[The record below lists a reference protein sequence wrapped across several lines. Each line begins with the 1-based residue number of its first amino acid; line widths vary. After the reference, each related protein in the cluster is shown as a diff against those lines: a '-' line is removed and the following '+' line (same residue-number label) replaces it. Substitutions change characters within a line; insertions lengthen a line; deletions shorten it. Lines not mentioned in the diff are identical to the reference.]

1 MQRLRYRHPSLVL
14 VGVASSFAVVG
25 CGYMVGSPNLPE
37 VRSVYVPI
45 FTSESNRRGLE
56 YLLTEAV
63 QKEIK
68 LRTTMRLQRDANA
81 DTILKTISVMSF
93 TSSLLNFSWF

>member
-56 YLLTEAV
+56 YLLRAV
-63 QKEIK
+63 VCPYSQHWACVWSLGI
-68 LRTTMRLQRDANA
+68 RSITTDDEFAFP
-81 DTILKTISVMSF
+81 V
-93 TSSLLNFSWF
+93 